1 MTNKEKDLLLEA
13 LDNLKREVYFGS
25 YLTSHSSMNIEEKAY
40 AEEKMKN
47 IDALIKNINAN
58 KDNDPDNEKIKIFD
72 YLVANWAHKAYNPKG
87 DYYVVSFTICDNN
100 VYKALE
106 KHLQNVYISLKVKGY

>member
-1 MTNKEKDLLLEA
+1 MTNKEKDLLIEA

-58 KDNDPDNEKIKIFD
+58 KDNDPDND
-72 YLVANWAHKAYNPKG
+72 
-87 DYYVVSFTICDNN
+87 

-106 KHLQNVYISLKVKGY
+106 KHLQNVCISLKVKGY